1 MEPNAGRQGSHIFI
15 QLYKEKEN
23 NMKRPIFILASLM
36 LVGSMILSACGA
48 PATTAA
54 PPAPATQAPAPAT
67 AAPVLVPTA
76 TVAPTLAPVSLTI
89 WHGYHAGGS
98 EEATINTIVQNYMA
112 ANPNVTINVLEVPFD
127 QLFNKYETDTAA
139 GGGPDMYTA
148 PNDNLGSEVRMG
160 VIAPIDDLLAGKLD
174 GYTQA
179 GIDGVTVDGKI
190 YAVPG
195 IAKAV
200 GLFYNKSTVTTPP
213 ATTDDL
219 LNMVKS
225 GTKLGLN
232 NSAYFMW
239 GFWSG
244 FGGTLMDS
252 TGKCIADQGG
262 FADAL
267 QYFKDLQAAGANLDT
282 DEGKLET
289 AFTQGQLDMVVTGPW
304 VLGDFEKALGSNLAV
319 APLPAGPKG
328 PSKPMMG
335 IDGWYINPNSKNM
348 AAAVA
353 FGLYAFG
360 KDGLTLYENNAGDPA
375 ARTDVTPT
383 DPLVKAFADIAA
395 GGDPRLQSAE
405 FGNYWSPFG
414 DMITAVL
421 AGKATPQDAVATACA
436 TMNKA
441 NNK

>member
-1 MEPNAGRQGSHIFI
+1 MN
-15 QLYKEKEN
+15 
-23 NMKRPIFILASLM
+23 KRMLALFSVL
-36 LVGSMILSACGA
+36 LIAAFVLSACGSSAA
-48 PATTAA
+48 PAT
-54 PPAPATQAPAPAT
+54 
-67 AAPVLVPTA
+67 
-76 TVAPTLAPVSLTI
+76 LTI

-98 EEATINTIVQNYMA
+98 EEATINQLVTQYMKDHPGVQI
-112 ANPNVTINVLEVPFD
+112 TVLEVPFD

-160 VIAPIDDLLAGKLD
+160 VIAPIDSLVQGKLT

-179 GIDGVTVDGKI
+179 GVNGVTIDGKI

-200 GLFYNKSTVTTPP
+200 GLYYNTSTIQNPP
-213 ATTDDL
+213 KTTDDL
-219 LNMVKS
+219 MNLVKS
-225 GTKLGLN
+225 GKKIGIN
-232 NSAYFMW
+232 IGGYFVW
-239 GFWSG
+239 GFWGG

-252 TGKCIADQGG
+252 TGKCTANQAG

-267 QYFKDLQAAGANLDT
+267 QYFSDLQKAGATFDS

-304 VLGDFEKALGSNLAV
+304 VLGDFEKALGSKLGV
-319 APLPAGPKG
+319 VPLPAGPKG
-328 PSKPMMG
+328 PSAPMMG
-335 IDGWYINPNSKNM
+335 IDGWYINPNSKNQQ
-348 AAAVA
+348 AAVD

-360 KDGLTLYENNAGDPA
+360 KDGLTAYENNAGDPA

-395 GGDPRLQSAE
+395 AGSPRLQTKE
-405 FGNYWSPFG
+405 FGNYWGPFG
-414 DMITAVL
+414 DAMTAVL
-421 AGKATPQDAVATACA
+421 AGKATPTDAVNTACA
-436 TMNKA
+436 AMDKA
-441 NNK
+441 NGK

>member
-1 MEPNAGRQGSHIFI
+1 MN
-15 QLYKEKEN
+15 
-23 NMKRPIFILASLM
+23 KRMLALLSVL
-36 LVGSMILSACGA
+36 LVAAFVLSACGSAATPAPTSA
-48 PATTAA
+48 PATQA
-54 PPAPATQAPAPAT
+54 PAPATQAPAPAT
-67 AAPVLVPTA
+67 VAPVD
-76 TVAPTLAPVSLTI
+76 LTI

-98 EEATINTIVQNYMA
+98 EEATINKIVSDYMA
-112 ANPNVTINVLEVPFD
+112 ANPNVKITVLEVPFD

-160 VIAPIDDLLAGKLD
+160 VIAPIDSLVQGKLD
-174 GYTQA
+174 GYTQS
-179 GIDGVTVDGKI
+179 GIAGVTIDGKI

-200 GLFYNKSTVTTPP
+200 GLYYNKSTISTPP

-219 LNMVKS
+219 MNLVKS
-225 GTKLGLN
+225 GKKIGLITGG
-232 NSAYFMW
+232 YFLW
-239 GFWSG
+239 GFWGG

-252 TGKCIADQGG
+252 TGKCTADQGG

-267 QYFKDLQAAGANLDT
+267 QYLSDLQKAGATFDS
-282 DEGKLET
+282 DEGKMET
-289 AFTQGQLDMVVTGPW
+289 AFTQGQVDMVISGPW
-304 VLGDFEKALGSNLAV
+304 VLGDFEKALGDKLGV

-335 IDGWYINPNSKNM
+335 IDGWYVNPNSKNQQ
-348 AAAVA
+348 AAVDFA
-353 FGLYAFG
+353 LYAFG

-395 GGDPRLQSAE
+395 NGYPRPQSAE
-405 FGNYWSPFG
+405 FGNYWGPFG
-414 DMITAVL
+414 DAMTAVL
-421 AGKATPQDAVATACA
+421 AGKATPTDAVKTACA
-436 TMNKA
+436 AMNTA
-441 NNK
+441 NKK